1 LWPDRHRAQRHA
13 QPSKENPYVIPEN
26 TGPAA
31 VIVLAAGAGTRMKS
45 RTPKILH
52 EIGGRSMVGHA
63 LLAARSINPG
73 RLALVVR
80 HERDLVA
87 GHLNELDPEA
97 LIVDQ
102 DEVPGT
108 GRAVEVALEALD
120 GQEKLEGTVVVTYG
134 DVPLLT
140 GSLLS
145 DLVATHEREGNA
157 VTVLTALLD
166 DATGYG
172 RILRGDDGSVTGIRE
187 HKDATEAER
196 VIREVNSGIYAFDA
210 AVLRDALVHVTTD
223 NSQGEKYLTDVLGL
237 ARQTGGR
244 VAAVVTEDRW

>member
-1 LWPDRHRAQRHA
+1 MSPDK
-13 QPSKENPYVIPEN
+13 S
-26 TGPAA
+26 GPAA

-63 LLAARSINPG
+63 LLAARSISPE

-80 HERDLVA
+80 HERDRVA
-87 GHLNELDPEA
+87 AHLTELDPDA

-120 GQEKLEGTVVVTYG
+120 AKEPVAGTVVVTYG

-140 GSLLS
+140 GEMLAE
-145 DLVATHEREGNA
+145 LVSTHQREGNA
-157 VTVLTALLD
+157 VTVLTAVLD

-172 RILRGDDGSVTGIRE
+172 RILRGEDGTVTGIRE
-187 HKDATEAER
+187 HKDATDAER
-196 VIREVNSGIYAFDA
+196 AIREINSGIYAFDA
-210 AVLRDALVHVTTD
+210 AVLRDALGHVTTD
-223 NSQGEKYLTDVLGL
+223 NSQG
-237 ARQTGGR
+237 
-244 VAAVVTEDRW
+244 

>member
-1 LWPDRHRAQRHA
+1 MPAPGAGSDAAAQA
-13 QPSKENPYVIPEN
+13 GATSPQPTKESPYVSPEKS
-26 TGPAA
+26 GPAA

-63 LLAARSINPG
+63 LLAARAINP
-73 RLALVVR
+73 RRVALVVR
-80 HERDLVA
+80 HERDRVA
-87 GHLNELDPEA
+87 AHLKELDPEA

-120 GQEKLEGTVVVTYG
+120 ADALLEGTVVVTYG

-140 GSLLS
+140 GGMLAE
-145 DLVATHEREGNA
+145 LVAKHESEGNA
-157 VTVLTALLD
+157 ITVLTALLD

-172 RILRGDDGSVTGIRE
+172 RILRSADGTVSR
-187 HKDATEAER
+187 HPRA
-196 VIREVNSGIYAFDA
+196 
-210 AVLRDALVHVTTD
+210 
-223 NSQGEKYLTDVLGL
+223 QG
-237 ARQTGGR
+237 RHR
-244 VAAVVTEDRW
+244 